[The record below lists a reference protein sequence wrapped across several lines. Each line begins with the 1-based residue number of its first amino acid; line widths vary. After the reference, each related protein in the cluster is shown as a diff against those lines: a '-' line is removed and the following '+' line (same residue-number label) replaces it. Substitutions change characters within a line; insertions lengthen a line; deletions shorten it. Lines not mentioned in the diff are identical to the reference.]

1 MFFRAAARFALG
13 SLLVGGLLFASV
25 ATRADEAPADDD
37 PATLAEQ
44 SKSADQRPSTAR
56 PPVAPLPPRPRVN
69 QPPVTQPT
77 PAPPIR
83 PNPNDV
89 ALANPEANSFINP
102 AAQRYYSLATT
113 PNMFGDVLGMRYF
126 FGGAGNLSLAAGD
139 RAAKIADD
147 SRPLPTDRLFFDYN
161 HFDQANITANGA
173 VVGLDRY
180 TLGIEKAFCDGLWSV
195 EIKAPIESGLN
206 RIQDLD
212 ASTNGNEGTMFGNLS
227 IAPKVLVYESC
238 RSVIAAGVLF
248 DLPTAPDAQFL
259 PSGVTTTMVKDDAV
273 HIEPFIGLQ
282 FAPNCRLF
290 SITYLQFDFDA
301 NGDRVFDLSRTGLQP
316 FQVGR
321 LRGPNSLYVDWS
333 AGYWL
338 FHDGPC
344 DCCGRRYLT
353 GVAPVI
359 ELHYATAVENAR
371 SVGTVEAARDRV
383 DILNLTSGA
392 HFELGRCST
401 LAVAVAVP
409 LRTQPRDKEFST
421 ELLVEFNRR
430 F

>member
-1 MFFRAAARFALG
+1 MNFRAAARVALG
-13 SLLVGGLLFASV
+13 SLLVSGLLIASAV
-25 ATRADEAPADDD
+25 VRADDAPAGDD
-37 PATLAEQ
+37 PANLAQET
-44 SKSADQRPSTAR
+44 KSTDQPRSTAR
-56 PPVAPLPPRPRVN
+56 PPAAPLAPRPKFR
-69 QPPVTQPT
+69 QPPVTEP
-77 PAPPIR
+77 PPIR
-83 PNPNDV
+83 PNPNEIV
-89 ALANPEANSFINP
+89 MANPEANSFINP

-147 SRPLPTDRLFFDYN
+147 SRPLPTDRVFFDYN

-180 TLGIEKAFCDGLWSV
+180 TLGIEKTFCDGLWSV
-195 EIKAPIESGLN
+195 EIKAPIDSGLN
-206 RIQDLD
+206 RIQDPN
-212 ASTNGNEGTMFGNLS
+212 ASTSENEGTAFGNLM

-259 PSGVTTTMVKDDAV
+259 SPGLTTTMVKDDAV
-273 HIEPFIGLQ
+273 HIEPFLGWQ
-282 FAPNCRLF
+282 FAPNSRLF

-301 NGDRVFDLSRTGLQP
+301 NGDRMFELSQTVLQP
-316 FQVGR
+316 IEVGR
-321 LRGPNSLYVDWS
+321 LRAPNMLYVDWS

-344 DCCGRRYLT
+344 DCCGRRFLS

-359 ELHYATAVENAR
+359 ELHYASAIENAR

-383 DILNLTSGA
+383 DILNLTSGV
-392 HFELGRCST
+392 HFELGPCST
-401 LAVAVAVP
+401 LAVAIAVP
-409 LRTQPRDKEFST
+409 LRTDPRDKEFST